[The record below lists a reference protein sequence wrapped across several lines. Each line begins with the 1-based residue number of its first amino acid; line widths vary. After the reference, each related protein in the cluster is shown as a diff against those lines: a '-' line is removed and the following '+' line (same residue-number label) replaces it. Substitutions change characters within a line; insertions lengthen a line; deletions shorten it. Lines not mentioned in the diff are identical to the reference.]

1 MPEGGAK
8 KIRLFFALWPDEAL
22 RETLAEAA
30 GPLRAACDGRPV
42 PKSNYHLTLAF
53 LGGVEASRLD
63 GIRDAAAGVAAGFA
77 AGFGTPGFELVL
89 DTAGHWRRA
98 GVAWLGARRPPEAAE
113 QLAGFLWQALEPLG
127 FAAEQRPFRPHLTV
141 LRGCRRCVEVGPVA
155 PVAWPVRDFVL
166 VRSETRPEGAR
177 YEIVGR
183 WGLARESGGSGR
195 K

>member
-22 RETLAEAA
+22 REALAEAA
-30 GPLRAACDGRPV
+30 APLRAACDGRPV

-63 GIRDAAAGVAAGFA
+63 GIREAGARVAAGS
-77 AGFGTPGFELVL
+77 GTPGFELVL
-89 DTAGHWRRA
+89 DTAGLWRRA
-98 GVAWLGARRPPEAAE
+98 GVAWLGARCPPEAAGR
-113 QLAGFLWQALEPLG
+113 LASSLWQALEPLG
-127 FAAEQRPFRPHLTV
+127 FEVESRPFRPHLTV
-141 LRGCRRCVEVGPVA
+141 LRGCRRCAAPGPVQ

-177 YEIVGR
+177 YEIVDH
-183 WGLARESGGSGR
+183 WGLARESGG
-195 K
+195 